1 MERVLNRYSK
11 MSWSGAMADWVMT
24 PIAAVCV
31 PIVLTIILAGI
42 PAWRGW
48 LRLTGAWH

>member
-1 MERVLNRYSK
+1 MERALNRYANR
-11 MSWSGAMADWVMT
+11 SWPQTMTDWVVA
-24 PIAAVCV
+24 PITAVCV